1 LVLKRMFRAFGVLLG
16 VLCLVMPFGGTAS
29 ATSVSFTASSL
40 PWSSGPVNICIGG
53 ERCGLNDTV
62 TVNVPSQSY
71 IRYVQVN
78 ANDNVGN
85 VHDATLQ
92 VYVDGTLRGSQ
103 DVKQAGSTLIFTIQ
117 GLGTQIVFRSIR
129 SGNSMGDETV
139 LTDIQVLNS

>member
-1 LVLKRMFRAFGVLLG
+1 MLKHRFRAFGVLVG
-16 VLCLVMPFGGTAS
+16 MLCLVLPFGGTAS
-29 ATSVSFTASSL
+29 ATSASFTAASL

-53 ERCGLNDTV
+53 ELCGLNDTV

-78 ANDNVGN
+78 AHDNVGN
-85 VHDATLQ
+85 VHDATLR

-103 DVKQAGSTLIFTIQ
+103 DVKAAGSTLIFTIQ
-117 GLGTQIVFRSIR
+117 APGNQIVFRSVR
-129 SGNSMGDETV
+129 SGNSAGDETV